1 MRPLA
6 DVPVALPAP
15 RAGRRAPRRDGG
27 ERPTAGRMYTLAMPR
42 LEEVLA
48 ELAAVPGVRAAA
60 LGGFD
65 GLLVD
70 EAVAPVTVANVV
82 AAGGVG
88 VVDADDAAA
97 DPAGPVEDALITD
110 TTVTDLLGHEV
121 GYDLD
126 GAIVE
131 LTHAWH
137 AVQRA
142 CGEHLEAG
150 PAREVIVVADGGVA
164 LARTVGARWFAL
176 VWAAPTVD
184 LDGARVALRHA
195 AERLSE
201 VVA

>member
-1 MRPLA
+1 
-6 DVPVALPAP
+6 
-15 RAGRRAPRRDGG
+15 
-27 ERPTAGRMYTLAMPR
+27 MPR

-70 EAVAPVTVANVV
+70 EAAAPVTVAD
-82 AAGGVG
+82 A
-88 VVDADDAAA
+88 VDAYVRNPADA
-97 DPAGPVEDALITD
+97 DVDDALISEA
-110 TTVTDLLGHEV
+110 TVTELLGREV

-137 AVQRA
+137 AIHRA

-150 PAREVIVVADGGVA
+150 PARELVIVADGGVA
-164 LARTVGARWFAL
+164 LAHTVGARWFAL
-176 VWAAPTVD
+176 AWAAPSVD
-184 LDGARVALRHA
+184 LGGARAALRRA

-201 VVA
+201 VVS

>member
-1 MRPLA
+1 
-6 DVPVALPAP
+6 
-15 RAGRRAPRRDGG
+15 
-27 ERPTAGRMYTLAMPR
+27 MPR

-70 EAVAPVTVANVV
+70 EAAAPVTVA
-82 AAGGVG
+82 AA
-88 VVDADDAAA
+88 VDAYVEGAA
-97 DPAGPVEDALITD
+97 DAPVDDALISD
-110 TTVTDLLGHEV
+110 TTVPELLGHEV

-137 AVQRA
+137 AIHRA
-142 CGEHLEAG
+142 CAEHLEAG
-150 PAREVIVVADGGVA
+150 PAREVIIAAEGGVA
-164 LARTVGARWFAL
+164 LAHTVGTRWFAL

-184 LDGARVALRHA
+184 LGSARIALRLA
-195 AERLSE
+195 AARLSE